1 MKNLRQKYREWC
13 VLTKRKGEI
22 LIGSCII
29 EFLEWAQTP
38 PKVPK
43 NDKDPDVVRRKIIS
57 KLTSKE
63 SCMEAVK
70 KVSEDYSK
78 WVEDNNPP
86 AFDIFIKNYD
96 I

>member
-43 NDKDPDVVRRKIIS
+43 NDKDPDVV
-57 KLTSKE
+57 
-63 SCMEAVK
+63 
-70 KVSEDYSK
+70 
-78 WVEDNNPP
+78 
-86 AFDIFIKNYD
+86 
-96 I
+96 